1 MAVLYAVIR
10 KSLKQRKMTKSD
22 ERQFLHDI

>member
-10 KSLKQRKMTKSD
+10 KSLKQHKMTKSD
-22 ERQFLHDI
+22 ERQFSHDI